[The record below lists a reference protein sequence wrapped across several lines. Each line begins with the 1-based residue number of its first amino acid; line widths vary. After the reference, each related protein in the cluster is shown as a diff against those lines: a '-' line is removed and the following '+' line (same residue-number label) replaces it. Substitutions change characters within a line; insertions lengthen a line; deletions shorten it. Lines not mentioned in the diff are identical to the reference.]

1 MNHHPTYEP
10 ATLATCEAEPIHVT
24 GAIQPHGLLIAID
37 EDERVV
43 VAARNTEEM
52 LGLPLTKVQGRALA
66 EVVGDEAVAAV
77 RQAVAD
83 DDRAVV
89 RRVAVPTGGRL
100 ALGPVDLVAHRSGER
115 VVVELEPVGK
125 GPAVTY
131 RTARAAV
138 ARLAATHTVDEL
150 CDQLVLEIRELTGFD
165 RAMVYRFDEEW
176 NGEVVAEARRDDLE
190 PFLGLHYPAG
200 DIPAQARQLYTQS
213 WSRLIAD
220 VGYQPVHLDPVVDPG
235 TGRPLDLSHS
245 ALRSVSPIHLT
256 YLRNMGVNASMSIS
270 LLVDGVL
277 WGMVA
282 CHHYAGPRHVGA
294 EMRNAAEF
302 VGQVASQFVADRLH
316 SDQRVAGLVAEH
328 EVAGIVA
335 ALGADSR
342 PVHEA
347 IVDNPA
353 LLTLVDAQGVAVGGR
368 GIVRTAG
375 VVPDESD
382 VRRVAAALRR
392 PGRDVV
398 AADRLSLLDPE
409 LGRLADVAAGAM
421 LVGAGTDDWVVWF
434 RPAQEHVVDW
444 AGDPRGKRETD
455 SDDSAPLTPRSSFD
469 RWREVVRDRSLPWMP
484 WQRAAAERLQD
495 RVSRELVRRTREH
508 TAVAE
513 SLQRVLVPEETPY
526 VPGFEVA
533 ARYRPS
539 ADIQLGGDWFDVFGL
554 PDGRVAIAVG
564 DVSGHGVEATAA
576 MAQLRTAL
584 RAYQFEGHA
593 PGDVLDKLDL
603 FVSETIPGLT
613 ATVVLAVV
621 TPGSAHVEVANA
633 GHVPLLVIG
642 PDQRCREVN
651 AGRPLL
657 GVGVGHALTEK
668 LDLGDEELLVMFTDG
683 LVERRGEPIDESL
696 AALPAAAP
704 DVVDLLDLGSWVDG
718 LLATAPQDSD
728 DDMTVVAVRR
738 SHGEVV
744 GGPTGAMGADR

>member
-10 ATLATCEAEPIHVT
+10 ATLDSCESEPIHVP
-24 GAIQPHGLLIAID
+24 GAIQPHGLLLAVD
-37 EDERVV
+37 VDERIV
-43 VAARNTEEM
+43 VASRNTEEM
-52 LGLPLTKVQGRALA
+52 LGLAFADVQGQVLA
-66 EVVGDEAVAAV
+66 DVVGDEAVAAV

-100 ALGPVDLVAHRSGER
+100 AIGPVDLVTHRSGER
-115 VVVELEPVGK
+115 VVVELEPVGT

-131 RTARAAV
+131 RTARSAV

-150 CDQLVLEIRELTGFD
+150 CDQLAAEIRELTGFD
-165 RAMVYRFDEEW
+165 RTMIYRFDDEW
-176 NGEVVAEARRDDLE
+176 NGEVVAEARRADLE

-200 DIPAQARQLYTQS
+200 DIPAQARRLYTLS
-213 WSRLIAD
+213 WTRLIAD
-220 VGYQPVHLDPVVDPG
+220 VDYQPVHLDPVLDPV
-235 TGRPLDLSHS
+235 TERPLDLSHS

-270 LLVDGVL
+270 LLVDGAL

-282 CHHYAGPRHVGA
+282 CHHYSGPRHVGA

-302 VGQVASQFVADRLH
+302 VGQVGSQFVADRLH
-316 SDQRVAGLVAEH
+316 SDQRVAELVAEH
-328 EVAGIVA
+328 EVAAIVA

-347 IVDNPA
+347 IVDDPA
-353 LLTLVDAQGVAVGGR
+353 LLSLVDAHGVAVGGR
-368 GIVRTAG
+368 GNVRTAG
-375 VVPDESD
+375 VVPDEAG
-382 VRRVAAALRR
+382 VRRIVEALRR
-392 PGRDVV
+392 PRRDVV
-398 AADRLSLLDPE
+398 ASDRLSLLEPE
-409 LGRLADVAAGAM
+409 LGALADVAAGAM
-421 LVGAGTDDWVVWF
+421 LVGAATDDWVVWF

-444 AGDPRGKRETD
+444 AGDPRGKREGD
-455 SDDSAPLTPRSSFD
+455 AVDPAPLTPRHSFD
-469 RWREVVRDRSLPWMP
+469 RWREVVHDRSLPWLP

-513 SLQRVLVPEETPY
+513 SLQRVLVPEETPQ
-526 VPGFEVA
+526 VPGFEVL
-533 ARYRPS
+533 ARYRPA
-539 ADIQLGGDWFDVFGL
+539 ADIQLGGDWWDVFGL
-554 PDGRVAIAVG
+554 PDGRVALAVG

-593 PGDVLDKLDL
+593 PGEVLDKLDL

-621 TPGSAHVEVANA
+621 TPGSDRVEVANA
-633 GHVPLLVIG
+633 GHVPLVVLG
-642 PDQRCREVN
+642 PEQRYREIS

-657 GVGVGHALTEK
+657 GVGVGSAHTEK
-668 LDLGDEELLVMFTDG
+668 LELDDDELLVMFTDG
-683 LVERRGEPIDESL
+683 LVERRGVPIDESL
-696 AALPAAAP
+696 SRLPAVAP

-718 LLATAPQDSD
+718 LLSTAPPESD
-728 DDMTVVAVRR
+728 DDVTVVAVRR
-738 SHGEVV
+738 TVR
-744 GGPTGAMGADR
+744 P